1 MLCDVVNGQAP
12 GKPPVRLYFERES
25 GLLLRMV
32 RYADT
37 PMGRLPTQIDYADYR
52 ELGRSEDSVPVDAG
66 AAQRAVHDSNRRGA
80 GERTDRRCEVRAAFR
95 GCEVAAEL
103 RYAARPNLRS
113 GISFA
118 ASSPAEPKPPAP
130 RRLRCMHPGL
140 MYGECM
146 ARFVSTTVRLD
157 EEDVRALKRAR
168 AAGLS
173 ASDLIRK
180 GLRVV
185 ASRYYSGRR
194 PPSTLLFES
203 TNSKLGD
210 ESELFR
216 DIED

>member
-1 MLCDVVNGQAP
+1 MFMTL
-12 GKPPVRLYFERES
+12 
-25 GLLLRMV
+25 
-32 RYADT
+32 
-37 PMGRLPTQIDYADYR
+37 GRLVSVHSFPAS
-52 ELGRSEDSVPVDAG
+52 GRSAESFFT
-66 AAQRAVHDSNRRGA
+66 
-80 GERTDRRCEVRAAFR
+80 GERR
-95 GCEVAAEL
+95 L
-103 RYAARPNLRS
+103 ART
-113 GISFA
+113 
-118 ASSPAEPKPPAP
+118 
-130 RRLRCMHPGL
+130 
-140 MYGECM
+140 YGEYM

-157 EEDVRALKRAR
+157 EEDVRAWKRAR

-185 ASRYYSGRR
+185 AARYYSGRR